1 MEDTK
6 IDDTKKNDDK
16 ITGEITEKVIENEKE
31 EEDKYIAYL
40 LSIND
45 DNEVK
50 HLNTLRINKNKIKK
64 IKDIKYYIIDNTKAN
79 IDLCPC
85 LLSISTRF
93 EDGYICSDVNDTPNK
108 LVKDCKE
115 YFPNGRIYVNVDLKT
130 KCNCGFKEL
139 AHLSKRDIYEMYIE
153 KINKLNKLI
162 DIQKVEKEHEIK
174 NYEEINKEIL
184 ANFDKEM
191 NQKKFESKYYAKI
204 KSNFNGK
211 LIKFYDVIIDI
222 KSLKDINKGWE
233 IKMDENGE
241 KRFKEH
247 KDNKALIIGVLG
259 NSNKGKSFLLS
270 KISKIELPSGTNIRT
285 EGLSIKYPELEKY
298 KNRKIVLLDSE
309 GLESPL
315 LLDKNE
321 KEDILNQSS
330 SKLTNEMNKKLK
342 EKAREKIIT
351 EMFLQNFIMYNS
363 DIIIIVVGI
372 LTYTEQKLLN
382 RIKEEI
388 SKTKLKKTLYIIHN
402 LITYTSK
409 EQVQLYIDNNLL
421 NSATLDLI
429 EKRDINTKI
438 NSEESPQYFH
448 EANTNIF
455 HLIYANEGSEAG
467 EYYNNFTLEF
477 IEKSYQLITD
487 IKPFDVIKKL
497 KNRFIKVSKELIE
510 KNGNCTFIS
519 RNDILDDENILKEKK
534 FRLKKDNG
542 EIVLKR
548 CFVDELGFSNL
559 RSNGFNPCYNVYK
572 KDNKIILKF
581 ETPGNVSLS
590 YDYNIEGIY
599 NIITVKGKKDI
610 DKDIESEK
618 DNIFNNREFGE
629 FTIDIPLKLSEYRL
643 SNELPKSHK
652 KEGITYIEYGLC
664 NNNIIHASFHL
675 DTDDEI

>member
-1 MEDTK
+1 M
-6 IDDTKKNDDK
+6 
-16 ITGEITEKVIENEKE
+16 
-31 EEDKYIAYL
+31 
-40 LSIND
+40 
-45 DNEVK
+45 
-50 HLNTLRINKNKIKK
+50 
-64 IKDIKYYIIDNTKAN
+64 
-79 IDLCPC
+79 
-85 LLSISTRF
+85 
-93 EDGYICSDVNDTPNK
+93 
-108 LVKDCKE
+108 
-115 YFPNGRIYVNVDLKT
+115 
-130 KCNCGFKEL
+130 
-139 AHLSKRDIYEMYIE
+139 
-153 KINKLNKLI
+153 
-162 DIQKVEKEHEIK
+162 
-174 NYEEINKEIL
+174 
-184 ANFDKEM
+184 
-191 NQKKFESKYYAKI
+191 
-204 KSNFNGK
+204 
-211 LIKFYDVIIDI
+211 
-222 KSLKDINKGWE
+222 
-233 IKMDENGE
+233 
-241 KRFKEH
+241 
-247 KDNKALIIGVLG
+247 
-259 NSNKGKSFLLS
+259 
-270 KISKIELPSGTNIRT
+270 
-285 EGLSIKYPELEKY
+285 
-298 KNRKIVLLDSE
+298 LDSE

-429 EKRDINTKI
+429 ERRDINTKI

-477 IEKSYQLITD
+477 IEKSYQYITD

-590 YDYNIEGIY
+590 YDYNIEGSY